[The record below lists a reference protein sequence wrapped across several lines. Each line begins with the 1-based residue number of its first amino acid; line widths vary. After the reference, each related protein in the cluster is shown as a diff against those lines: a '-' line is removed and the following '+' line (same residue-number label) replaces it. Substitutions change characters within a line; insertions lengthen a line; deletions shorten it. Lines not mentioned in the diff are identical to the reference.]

1 MSSREKKQK
10 GHGSASLPPHYH
22 QKFQVVFYF
31 TKRSF
36 TSPHVY
42 PFLNRDSNIL
52 ILPFVCYTI
61 CMKFFKT
68 FKRSVAVPIVGSELD
83 QQTAD
88 RLDRINR
95 ELRAGFDFIRPYQKS
110 VSFFGSARFDENNK
124 HYKYACEIAKNI
136 VTELGYAVVTGGG
149 HGIMEAANKGASEA
163 GGVSLGVTIKLPH
176 EQHLN
181 QYVQKS
187 INCNYFFTRK
197 VILAFSA
204 EAYIFFP
211 GGFGTLDEFFGIL
224 TLIQTHKIP
233 KVPLILVGK
242 DYWEPLQETIFKDLY
257 EEHGTISKNDMRA
270 YTITDDPKEILEIV
284 RKAPM
289 RKE

>member
-1 MSSREKKQK
+1 MNFSKIFRK
-10 GHGSASLPPHYH
+10 
-22 QKFQVVFYF
+22 
-31 TKRSF
+31 
-36 TSPHVY
+36 
-42 PFLNRDSNIL
+42 NIAKP
-52 ILPFVCYTI
+52 IL
-61 CMKFFKT
+61 
-68 FKRSVAVPIVGSELD
+68 GGELD
-83 QQTAD
+83 QETAD

-95 ELRAGFDFIRPYQKS
+95 ELREGFDFIRPHNKS
-110 VSFFGSARFDENNK
+110 VTFFGSARFTEDNQ
-124 HYKYACEIAKNI
+124 HYKVAEEIAKNI

-163 GGVSLGVTIKLPH
+163 GGISLGVNIKLPH
-176 EQHLN
+176 EQQVN
-181 QYVQKS
+181 RYVQKS
-187 INCNYFFTRK
+187 INCHYFFTRK

-204 EAYIFFP
+204 EAYLFFP

-233 KVPLILVGK
+233 KVPLILVGR

-270 YTITDDPKEILEIV
+270 YTITDDPKEILDIV